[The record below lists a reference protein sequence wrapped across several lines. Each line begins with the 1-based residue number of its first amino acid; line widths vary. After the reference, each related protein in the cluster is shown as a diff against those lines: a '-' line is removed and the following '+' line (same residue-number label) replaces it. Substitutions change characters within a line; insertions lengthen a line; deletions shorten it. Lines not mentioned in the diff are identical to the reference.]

1 MQIYLKEATG
11 SARQVPRLFKK
22 RGHKQEK
29 TAVSDA
35 PELLFDVNDRGVAHI
50 ILNRPR
56 ARNTVSFLMW
66 EQFGAALDALENA
79 TPARLLIISGAEG
92 YFSNGG
98 DVKLPPARGEGALAL
113 AARLEMGQRIISRV
127 RALPIPTVAA
137 VEGGAFGV
145 SWSLAMACDMIFAAD
160 DARFGA
166 PFLDYGLVPD
176 GGAAWFLM
184 RQLGRARAAEII
196 FSGRTLD
203 AAEALS
209 LGLVSRLVRPGTAV
223 DAELAL
229 GETIGGGNAHAVELT
244 KRLLNQAEKG
254 DLATTHALELVYCHA
269 CQAGEEVP
277 RAREMFK
284 ARAAAKAATRAA
296 Q

>member
-1 MQIYLKEATG
+1 MN
-11 SARQVPRLFKK
+11 
-22 RGHKQEK
+22 
-29 TAVSDA
+29 AVSEA
-35 PELLFDVNDRGVAHI
+35 PELLFDLNDRGIAHI

-56 ARNTVSFLMW
+56 AKNTVSFAMW
-66 EQFGAALDALENA
+66 EQFSAALDVLENA

-145 SWSLAMACDMIFAAD
+145 SWSLAMACDMIFTAD
-160 DARFGA
+160 NARFGA
-166 PFLDYGLVPD
+166 PFLEFGLVPD
-176 GGAAWFLM
+176 GGAAWFLTK
-184 RQLGRARAAEII
+184 QLGRARAAEII
-196 FSGRTLD
+196 FSGRMLD

-209 LGLVSRLVRPGTAV
+209 LGLVSRVVTPGTAV
-223 DAELAL
+223 EEAMAL
-229 GETIGGGNAHAVELT
+229 GEAIGDGNRHAVELT
-244 KRLLNQAEKG
+244 KRLLQQAESG
-254 DLATTHALELVYCHA
+254 DLATTHALELVYCHT

-277 RAREMFK
+277 RARERFK
-284 ARAAAKAATRAA
+284 ARAAAKAAAKAA
-296 Q
+296 R